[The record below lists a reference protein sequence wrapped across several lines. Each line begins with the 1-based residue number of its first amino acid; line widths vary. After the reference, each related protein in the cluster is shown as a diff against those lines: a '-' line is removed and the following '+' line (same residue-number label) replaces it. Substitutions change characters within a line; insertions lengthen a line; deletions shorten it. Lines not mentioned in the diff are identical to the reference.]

1 MAIFTSLY
9 LPWDPYKLCWK
20 KKNVFFLRKIFYFP
34 ICLTSNKLCWI
45 EDQLANVATRFYTL
59 ASWTIGNLTVTGQP
73 HPVWWSQYHKSIYR
87 YKALTKNS
95 SEYHC
100 QKCLRCMVTLIM
112 IDNEQSLLLGEVH
125 CRSQEIWGEKN
136 DFRMQSGTL
145 GERQTKKVLL
155 LCMSLPELCAA
166 HQEIWFLNCTSQT
179 H

>member
-1 MAIFTSLY
+1 M
-9 LPWDPYKLCWK
+9 
-20 KKNVFFLRKIFYFP
+20 FFLLKIFYFS

-45 EDQLANVATRFYTL
+45 EDQLANVATQFYTL

-112 IDNEQSLLLGEVH
+112 IDNKQSLLLGEVH
-125 CRSQEIWGEKN
+125 CRSQEKWGGKN

-145 GERQTKKVLL
+145 GERQTKEVLL

-166 HQEIWFLNCTSQT
+166 HQEIWFLTCTSQSY
-179 H
+179 